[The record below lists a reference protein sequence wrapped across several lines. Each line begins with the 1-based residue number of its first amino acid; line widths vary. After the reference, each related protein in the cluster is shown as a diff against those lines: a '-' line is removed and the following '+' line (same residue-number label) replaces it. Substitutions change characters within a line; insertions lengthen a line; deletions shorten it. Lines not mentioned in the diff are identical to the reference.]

1 MVYATASKAVPQ
13 KGCGFESRLRHLFE
27 GGRDI
32 LIIDQ
37 MFIYLHRAFS
47 PTAAGTKMGRPLQ
60 ECFPPNRRLARLGLR
75 G

>member
-13 KGCGFESRLRHLFE
+13 KGCGFESHLRHLFE
-27 GGRDI
+27 V

-37 MFIYLHRAFS
+37 MFISLHRAFS